1 MTFEELV
8 SAIKEKGVTEATKKD
23 IKAIIEAMFEVVKET
38 VVDKKEEVRLSKYGK
53 FMPYVSTK
61 TVVRNPRTGETMSV
75 KPKMKV
81 KFKPFNTMIGE

>member
-38 VVDKKEEVRLSKYGK
+38 VVDKKEEVRVSKFGK
-53 FMPYVSTK
+53 FAPYTSSRTIA
-61 TVVRNPRTGETMSV
+61 RNPKTGDIVQIKPRTR
-75 KPKMKV
+75 V
-81 KFKPFNTMIGE
+81 KFKPFNTMIG

>member
-53 FMPYVSTK
+53 FMPHVSTK
-61 TVVRNPRTGETMSV
+61 TVARNPRTGETMSV
-75 KPKMKV
+75 KPKTKV